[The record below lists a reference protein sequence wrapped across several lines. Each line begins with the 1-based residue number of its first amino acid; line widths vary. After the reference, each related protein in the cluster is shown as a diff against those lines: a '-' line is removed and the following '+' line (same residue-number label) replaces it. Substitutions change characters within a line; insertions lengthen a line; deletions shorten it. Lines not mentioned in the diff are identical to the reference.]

1 MISIFELFSIG
12 VGPSSSHT
20 VGPMLA
26 AHDFVHQLAELDFS
40 AERTT
45 GLRVEVFGSLALT
58 GKGHGTDRAIIA
70 GLEGGLPETVD
81 TNQVSQN
88 IHKLCL
94 DKTLKLPKHH
104 IAFDFA
110 KDFIFHNNKSLDYHT
125 NGMKFTALDK
135 QSNIILQ
142 KAYYSI
148 GGGFILSEDEIK
160 SQDIMQAKAKVPFQ
174 FETADAL
181 LKHCKNHR
189 CTIAKIVIENEKHW
203 YTELEVHEKIN
214 AIWQVM
220 DRCIENGCLGK
231 GLLPGGLN
239 VKRRAPH
246 LYRTMLKNQEKE
258 HKDIKDFNWLNIYAM
273 AVNEENAAG
282 NRIVTAP
289 TNGAAGIIPAVLK
302 YYLEFYDDAKPEDI
316 STFLLTAGGIGI
328 LYKKQAS
335 ISGAEV
341 GCQGEVGVACSM
353 AAGGLAAVLGGTPL
367 QVEQAAEIGMEHH
380 LGLTCDPILGLVQV
394 PCIERNAMAAVHAV
408 NAANIAI
415 LEDGEHIVSLDQV
428 IQTMKQTGADMH
440 EKYKETAQ
448 GGLAV
453 SVPVC

>member
-12 VGPSSSHT
+12 IGPSSSHT

-26 AHDFVHQLAELDFS
+26 AQDFALQLTDKTV
-40 AERTT
+40 R
-45 GLRVEVFGSLALT
+45 LRVEVFGSLALT
-58 GKGHGTDRAIIA
+58 GKGHGTDRAIIS

-81 TNQVSQN
+81 TNQVAQSV
-88 IHKLCL
+88 HKLFL
-94 DKTLKLPKHH
+94 DKVLNLPSHQ
-104 IAFDFA
+104 IAFDLE
-110 KDFIFHNNKSLDYHT
+110 KDFIFHANKNLPYHT
-125 NGMKFTALDK
+125 NGMQFTALDQK
-135 QSNIILQ
+135 NKIILQ

-148 GGGFILSEDEIK
+148 GGGFILSEDHIK
-160 SQDIMQAKAKVPFQ
+160 SQTIMLAKANVPFQ
-174 FETADAL
+174 FDTAAAL
-181 LKHCKNHR
+181 LNHCKNHQ
-189 CTIAKIVIENEKHW
+189 CDIAQIVLENEKHW
-203 YTELEVHEKIN
+203 YTESAVHDKIK

-220 DRCIENGCLGK
+220 DSCIEHGCLGK
-231 GLLPGGLN
+231 GLLPGGLK
-239 VKRRAPH
+239 VRRRAP
-246 LYRTMLKNQEKE
+246 LLFQKMLANAEKE
-258 HKDIKDFNWLNIYAM
+258 QKDIKDFNWLNIYAM

-282 NRIVTAP
+282 HRIVTAP

-302 YYLEFYDDAKPEDI
+302 YYLEFYDEAKPEDI
-316 STFLLTAGGIGI
+316 DKFLLTAGGIGI

-428 IQTMKQTGADMH
+428 IQTMKQTGADMN

-453 SVPVC
+453 NVPVC